1 MDALITSSAAEEIYA
16 ASFAG
21 SGRSLLL

>member
-1 MDALITSSAAEEIYA
+1 VHGELVSCQLYA

-21 SGRSLLL
+21 SGRVDMM